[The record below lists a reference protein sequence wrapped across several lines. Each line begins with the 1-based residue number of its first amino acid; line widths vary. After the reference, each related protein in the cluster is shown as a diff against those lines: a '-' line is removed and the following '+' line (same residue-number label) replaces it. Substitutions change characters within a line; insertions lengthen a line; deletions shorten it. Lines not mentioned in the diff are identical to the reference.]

1 MGNEKLVLVGNT
13 EKIMVNKTLGQLLV
27 ESEALTQEQFVKFK
41 EEAQKSNLSFTR
53 YVHDKHLVAEE
64 GIAKAYIAMTGLT
77 FINQLTDE
85 MADPLLL
92 AKVPLKFLRENMV
105 IPIKHQGI
113 ALVTANPTDFQP
125 IDELQ
130 LLFGSDITILIS
142 TPKIILDALNHYYPL
157 EGTDEMMEDL
167 EKDSDVGDL
176 TFADIDERDIL
187 SSANDA
193 PIIKLVNY
201 ILFQADKLD
210 ASDVHIEPEEKEI
223 RVRFRVDGRM
233 HQFMTVPKRME
244 GAVASRIKIMSSLDI
259 AEKRKPQDGRIEI
272 RIGDKR
278 IDLRVSFLPAVHGE
292 SIVMRLLDKDKG
304 FSELDKLGLSE
315 RDYKI
320 VLKSIAR
327 PNGIFL
333 VSGPTGSGKTTT
345 LYSIL
350 SRINVPTVNIIT
362 VENPVEYQL
371 PGITQVQVNPKVD
384 LTFSSSLRSILRQ
397 DPDIV
402 MIGETR
408 DQETAQIAIQAALT
422 GHLVLTTIH
431 TNDAPSIITR
441 LIDMG
446 IEPFLI
452 ASSIVAGMAQRLVR
466 KLDPACKEAYKP
478 SAEVLKS
485 LGMNPTKNKD
495 VTFYKPKG
503 CKDCNMMG
511 YKGRLPIFEVMDMT
525 DAVAQLTMKRAPT
538 LDIRKQAK
546 KDGMTYLIDDG
557 IAKIKAG
564 LTSVEE
570 VVSVATVFDDSSS
583 PE

>member
-1 MGNEKLVLVGNT
+1 MAGKT
-13 EKIMVNKTLGQLLV
+13 EKIMVNKSLGQLLV
-27 ESEALTQEQFVKFK
+27 EGGALTQEQYAKFQ
-41 EEAQKSNLSFTR
+41 EEAQKAQISFAR
-53 YVHDKHLVAEE
+53 YVYDKHLVSKDAVAEVY
-64 GIAKAYIAMTGLT
+64 ATMTGLT
-77 FINQLTDE
+77 FIKDLSDE
-85 MADPLLL
+85 MADPHLL
-92 AKVPLKFLRENMV
+92 AKVPLKFLRENIV
-105 IPIKHQGI
+105 IPIKHEGI
-113 ALVTANPTDFQP
+113 ALVTGNPTDFQP

-130 LLFGSDITILIS
+130 LLFGNDIKILIS

-167 EKDSDVGDL
+167 EKDGDAGDL
-176 TFADIDERDIL
+176 SFADIDEKDIL

-201 ILFQADKLD
+201 ILFQADKMD
-210 ASDVHIEPEEKEI
+210 ASDVHVEPEEKEI
-223 RVRFRVDGRM
+223 RIRFRVDGRM
-233 HQFMTVPKRME
+233 HKFMTVPKRME
-244 GAVASRIKIMSSLDI
+244 GAVSSRIKIMANLDI

-278 IDLRVSFLPAVHGE
+278 IDLRVSFLPSVYGE

-304 FSELDKLGLSE
+304 FSELGKLGLSQ
-315 RDYKI
+315 RDYEI
-320 VLKSIAR
+320 VTNSIVR
-327 PNGIFL
+327 PNGVFM

-345 LYSIL
+345 LYSVL
-350 SRINVPTVNIIT
+350 SRINVPTVNVIT

-384 LTFSSSLRSILRQ
+384 LTFATSLRAILRQ

-431 TNDAPSIITR
+431 TNDAPSIVTR

-478 SAEVLKS
+478 SSEVLKS
-485 LGMNPTKNKD
+485 LGMSPDKNKN

-525 DAVAQLTMKRAPT
+525 EAIADLTMARAST
-538 LDIRKQAK
+538 FKIRKQAQ
-546 KDGMTYLIDDG
+546 KDGMTTLLDDG
-557 IAKIKAG
+557 IEKIKAG

-570 VVSVATVFDDSSS
+570 VVSVATVFENPSDA
-583 PE
+583 E

>member
-1 MGNEKLVLVGNT
+1 MVAGKT
-13 EKIMVNKTLGQLLV
+13 EKNMVNKTLAELLV
-27 ESEALTQEQFVKFK
+27 ESGAITQEQSKKFQ
-41 EEAQKSNLSFTR
+41 EEAQKAQISFAR
-53 YVHDKHLVAEE
+53 YLYDKHLVAEDV
-64 GIAKAYIAMTGLT
+64 IIQAYSTMTDLT
-77 FINQLTDE
+77 VLKDITDE

-92 AKVPLKFLRENMV
+92 AKVPLKFLRENII
-105 IPIKHQGI
+105 IPIKSQGTS
-113 ALVTANPTDFQP
+113 LVTANPTNFSP
-125 IDELQ
+125 LDELH
-130 LLFGSDITILIS
+130 LIFGNDVKIVLS
-142 TPKIILDALNHYYPL
+142 TPKVILDALNHYYPL

-167 EKDSDVGDL
+167 QKDSEVGDL
-176 TFADIDERDIL
+176 SFADIDEKDIL

-201 ILFQADKLD
+201 ILFQADKMN
-210 ASDVHIEPEEKEI
+210 ASDIHVEPEEKEI
-223 RVRFRVDGRM
+223 RVRFRLDGRM

-244 GAVASRIKIMSSLDI
+244 GAVASRIKIMSNLNI

-278 IDLRVSFLPAVHGE
+278 MDIRVSFLPAVQGE

-304 FSELDKLGLSE
+304 FQPLDKLGLSE
-315 RDYKI
+315 RDYK
-320 VLKSIAR
+320 VVTKSIAR

-371 PGITQVQVNPKVD
+371 PGVTQVQVDPKVE
-384 LTFSSSLRSILRQ
+384 LTFASALRAILRQ

-452 ASSIVAGMAQRLVR
+452 ASSIIAGIAQRLVR

-478 SAEVLKS
+478 SDEILRS
-485 LGMNPTKNKD
+485 LGMDPAKNKN

-503 CKDCNMMG
+503 CKECNMMG

-525 DAVAQLTMKRAPT
+525 EQVAQLTMERASAFK
-538 LDIRKQAK
+538 IRKQAL
-546 KDGMTYLIDDG
+546 KDGMTLLLDDG
-557 IAKIKAG
+557 IRKIEEG

-570 VVSVATVFDDSSS
+570 VVSVATVFDDPSD

>member
-1 MGNEKLVLVGNT
+1 MT
-13 EKIMVNKTLGQLLV
+13 NKTLGQLLI
-27 ESEALTQEQFVKFK
+27 ENGALTQEQYTKFH
-41 EEAQKSNLSFTR
+41 EEAQKANISFTR
-53 YVHDKHLVAEE
+53 YIYDKHLVAEDR
-64 GIAKAYIAMTGLT
+64 IAQAYATMTGLT
-77 FINQLTDE
+77 FIKNLTDE
-85 MADPLLL
+85 SVDSLLL
-92 AKVPLKFLRENMV
+92 AKVPLKFLRENII
-105 IPIKHQGI
+105 IPIKNKGI
-113 ALVTANPTDFQP
+113 SLVTSNPTDFQP

-130 LLFGSDITILIS
+130 LLFGNDVKILIS
-142 TPKIILDALNHYYPL
+142 TPKIILDALNLYYPL

-167 EKDSDVGDL
+167 EKDADVGDL
-176 TFADIDERDIL
+176 SFADIDERDIL

-201 ILFQADKLD
+201 ILFQADKMS

-223 RVRFRVDGRM
+223 RVRFRLDGRM

-244 GAVASRIKIMSSLDI
+244 GAVSSRIKIMSNLNI

-278 IDLRVSFLPAVHGE
+278 MDIRVSFLPAVQGE

-304 FSELDKLGLSE
+304 FSQLDKLGLSK
-315 RDYKI
+315 RDYE
-320 VLKSIAR
+320 VVTKSIAR

-384 LTFSSSLRSILRQ
+384 LTFATSLRAILRQ

-478 SAEVLKS
+478 SAEVLRS
-485 LGMNPTKNKD
+485 LGMDPAKNKD

-503 CKDCNMMG
+503 CKECNMMG

-525 DAVAQLTMKRAPT
+525 DAIADLTMTRAAT
-538 LDIRKQAK
+538 LKIRKQAQ
-546 KDGMTYLIDDG
+546 KDGMTLLLDDG
-557 IAKIKAG
+557 IAKIKEG

-570 VVSVATVFDDSSS
+570 VVSVATVFDDASN

>member
-1 MGNEKLVLVGNT
+1 MGKQNLILVGNT
-13 EKIMVNKTLGQLLV
+13 EKIMASKTLGQLLV
-27 ESEALTQEQFVKFK
+27 ESGSLTQEQCTKFQ
-41 EEAQKSNLSFTR
+41 EEAQKVDSSFAR
-53 YVHDKHLVAEE
+53 YLQDKHLVAEE
-64 GIAKAYIAMTGLT
+64 VIAQAYATMTGLT
-77 FINQLTDE
+77 FINELTDE

-92 AKVPLKFLRENMV
+92 AKVPLKFLRENIV
-105 IPIKHQGI
+105 IPIKYQGT
-113 ALVTANPTDFQP
+113 ALVTCNPTHFQP

-142 TPKIILDALNHYYPL
+142 TPKIVLDALNHYYPL

-167 EKDSDVGDL
+167 EKDGDVAEL
-176 TFADIDERDIL
+176 SFADIDERDIL

-201 ILFQADKLD
+201 VLFQADKMS
-210 ASDVHIEPEEKEI
+210 ASDIHIEPEEKEI
-223 RVRFRVDGRM
+223 RVRFRLDGRM

-244 GAVASRIKIMSSLDI
+244 GAVASRVKIMASLDI

-278 IDLRVSFLPAVHGE
+278 MDIRVSFLPAVHGE

-315 RDYKI
+315 RDYT
-320 VLKSIAR
+320 VVTKSIAR

-371 PGITQVQVNPKVD
+371 AGITQVQVNAKVD

-478 SAEVLKS
+478 SEEILRS
-485 LGMNPTKNKD
+485 LGMDPIKNKD

-525 DAVAQLTMKRAPT
+525 DAVAQLTMKRAAT
-538 LDIRKQAK
+538 LEIRKQAK

-557 IAKIKAG
+557 IKKIKEG

-570 VVSVATVFDDSSS
+570 VVSVATVFNDSSS

>member
-1 MGNEKLVLVGNT
+1 MTK
-13 EKIMVNKTLGQLLV
+13 KTLGQLLV
-27 ESEALTQEQFVKFK
+27 ESGALTQEKFK
-41 EEAQKSNLSFTR
+41 TYEAEAQKTNSTLTR
-53 YVHDKHLVAEE
+53 YLQDQKLVPEE
-64 GIAKAYIAMTGLT
+64 AIAKAYAQMTGLEYLEN
-77 FINQLTDE
+77 ITDE

-92 AKVPLKFLRENMV
+92 AKVPLKFLRENAI
-105 IPIKHQGI
+105 IPTKNNGVV
-113 ALVTANPTDFQP
+113 LVTANPINFQP
-125 IDELQ
+125 LDELQ
-130 LLFGSDITILIS
+130 LIFGKEVRFMVS
-142 TPKIILDALNHYYPL
+142 TPKSILDALNHYYPL
-157 EGTDEMMEDL
+157 EGTDAMMEDL
-167 EKDSDVGDL
+167 QEDADVSDL
-176 TFADIDERDIL
+176 SFDERDIL

-201 ILFQADKLD
+201 ILFQADKMD

-233 HQFMTVPKRME
+233 HQFMTIPKRMQ
-244 GAVASRIKIMSSLDI
+244 GAVSSRLKIMSNLDI

-278 IDLRVSFLPAVHGE
+278 IDLRASFLPAVHGE

-304 FSELDKLGLSE
+304 FSPLPDVGLSE
-315 RDYKI
+315 RDYKE
-320 VLKSIAR
+320 VLRAIGR

-345 LYSIL
+345 LYSVL
-350 SRINVPTVNIIT
+350 SRLNAPTVNIIT

-371 PGITQVQVNPKVD
+371 AGITQVQVNPKVD
-384 LTFSSSLRSILRQ
+384 LTFATALRAILRQ

-431 TNDAPSIITR
+431 TNSAPAIITR

-452 ASSIVAGMAQRLVR
+452 SSSIVAGMAQRLVR

-485 LGMNPTKNKD
+485 LGMDPVKNKN

-511 YKGRLPIFEVMDMT
+511 YKGRLALFEVMPMT
-525 DAVAQLTMKRAPT
+525 DTIAMLTMERAPT
-538 LDIRKQAK
+538 LKIRKAAQK
-546 KDGMTYLIDDG
+546 EGMTLLLDDG
-557 IAKIKAG
+557 IKKIEAG

-570 VVSVATVFDDSSS
+570 VVSVATVFDDSSDS
-583 PE
+583 E

>member
-1 MGNEKLVLVGNT
+1 MTK
-13 EKIMVNKTLGQLLV
+13 KTLGQLLV
-27 ESEALTQEQFVKFK
+27 ENGALTQEKFK
-41 EEAQKSNLSFTR
+41 SYEAEAQKANSTLTR
-53 YVHDKHLVAEE
+53 YLQEQKLVPEE
-64 GIAKAYIAMTGLT
+64 AVAKAYAAMTGLEYLET
-77 FINQLTDE
+77 ITDE

-92 AKVPLKFLRENMV
+92 AKIPLKFLRDNAIM
-105 IPIKHQGI
+105 PTKNNGI
-113 ALVTANPTDFQP
+113 VLVTANPTNFQP
-125 IDELQ
+125 LDELQ
-130 LLFGSDITILIS
+130 LIFGKDVRIVVS
-142 TPKIILDALNHYYPL
+142 TSKSILDALNHYYPL

-167 EKDSDVGDL
+167 EGDGNV
-176 TFADIDERDIL
+176 ADLSFGEIDERDIL

-201 ILFQADKLD
+201 VLFQADKMD

-223 RVRFRVDGRM
+223 RVRYRIDGRM
-233 HQFMTVPKRME
+233 HQFMTIPKRMQ
-244 GAVASRIKIMSSLDI
+244 GAVSSRIKIMSNLDI

-278 IDLRVSFLPAVHGE
+278 MDIRVSFLPSVFGE
-292 SIVMRLLDKDKG
+292 SIVMRLLDKEKG
-304 FSELDKLGLSE
+304 FSPLDKVGLSE
-315 RDYKI
+315 RDYKE
-320 VLKSIAR
+320 VQRAIAR
-327 PNGIFL
+327 PNGIFM

-384 LTFSSSLRSILRQ
+384 LTFATALRAILRQ

-431 TNDAPSIITR
+431 TNSAPAIITR

-452 ASSIVAGMAQRLVR
+452 SSSIVAGMAQRLVR

-478 SAEVLKS
+478 SAEVLQS
-485 LGMNPTKNKD
+485 LGMDPEKNKN

-511 YKGRLPIFEVMDMT
+511 YKGRLALFEVMTMT
-525 DAVAQLTMKRAPT
+525 DEIAMLTMERAPT
-538 LDIRKQAK
+538 LKIRKQAL
-546 KDGMTYLIDDG
+546 KDGMTLLLDDG
-557 IAKIKAG
+557 IKKIEAG

-570 VVSVATVFDDSSS
+570 VVSVATVFDNASD

>member
-1 MGNEKLVLVGNT
+1 MVAGKT
-13 EKIMVNKTLGQLLV
+13 EKNMVNKTLAELLV
-27 ESEALTQEQFVKFK
+27 ESGAITQEQSKKFQ
-41 EEAQKSNLSFTR
+41 EEAQKAQISFAR
-53 YVHDKHLVAEE
+53 YLYDKHLVAEDV
-64 GIAKAYIAMTGLT
+64 IIQAYSTMTDLT
-77 FINQLTDE
+77 VLKDITDE

-92 AKVPLKFLRENMV
+92 AKVPLKFLRENII
-105 IPIKHQGI
+105 IPIKSQGTS
-113 ALVTANPTDFQP
+113 LVTANPTNFSP
-125 IDELQ
+125 LDELH
-130 LLFGSDITILIS
+130 LIFGNDVKIVLS
-142 TPKIILDALNHYYPL
+142 TPKVILDALNHYYPL

-167 EKDSDVGDL
+167 EKDSEVGDL
-176 TFADIDERDIL
+176 SFADIDEKDIL

-201 ILFQADKLD
+201 ILFQADKMN
-210 ASDVHIEPEEKEI
+210 ASDIHVEPEEKEI
-223 RVRFRVDGRM
+223 RVRFRLDGRM

-244 GAVASRIKIMSSLDI
+244 GAVASRIKIMSNLNI

-278 IDLRVSFLPAVHGE
+278 MDIRVSFLPAVQGE

-304 FSELDKLGLSE
+304 FQPLDKLGLSE
-315 RDYKI
+315 RDYK
-320 VLKSIAR
+320 VVTKSIAR

-371 PGITQVQVNPKVD
+371 PGVTQVQVDPKVE
-384 LTFSSSLRSILRQ
+384 LTFASALRAILRQ

-452 ASSIVAGMAQRLVR
+452 ASSIIAGIAQRLVR

-478 SAEVLKS
+478 SDEILRS
-485 LGMNPTKNKD
+485 LGMDPAKNKN

-503 CKDCNMMG
+503 CKECNMMG

-525 DAVAQLTMKRAPT
+525 EQVAQLTMERASAFK
-538 LDIRKQAK
+538 IRKQAL
-546 KDGMTYLIDDG
+546 KDGMTLLLDDG
-557 IAKIKAG
+557 IRKIEEG

-570 VVSVATVFDDSSS
+570 VVSVATVFDDPSD

>member
-1 MGNEKLVLVGNT
+1 MVLGKT
-13 EKIMVNKTLGQLLV
+13 EKSMVNKTLGQLLV
-27 ESEALTQEQFVKFK
+27 ESGAITEEQARKFQ
-41 EEAQKSNLSFTR
+41 EEAQKAHIPFAR
-53 YVHDKHLVAEE
+53 YLYDKHLVAEE
-64 GIAKAYIAMTGLT
+64 SIAQAYATMTGLT
-77 FINQLTDE
+77 FLNDITDE

-92 AKVPLKFLRENMV
+92 AKVPLKFLRENRV
-105 IPIKHQGI
+105 IPIKDKGTS
-113 ALVTANPTDFQP
+113 LVTANPTDFSP
-125 IDELQ
+125 VDELQ
-130 LLFGSDITILIS
+130 LLFGNDVKIVIS
-142 TPKIILDALNHYYPL
+142 TPKSILDALNHYYPL

-167 EKDSDVGDL
+167 EKDGDAADL
-176 TFADIDERDIL
+176 SFADIDEKDIL

-201 ILFQADKLD
+201 ILFQADKMN
-210 ASDVHIEPEEKEI
+210 ASDVHVEPGEKEI
-223 RVRFRVDGRM
+223 RIRFRVDGRM

-244 GAVASRIKIMSSLDI
+244 GAVASRIKIMSNLNI

-278 IDLRVSFLPAVHGE
+278 IDLRVSFLPAVYGE
-292 SIVMRLLDKDKG
+292 SVVMRLLDKDKG
-304 FSELDKLGLSE
+304 FSELDNLGLSK
-315 RDYKI
+315 RDYE
-320 VLKSIAR
+320 VVTQSIAR

-350 SRINVPTVNIIT
+350 SRINVPTVNVIT

-371 PGITQVQVNPKVD
+371 PGITQVQVDPKVD
-384 LTFSSSLRSILRQ
+384 LTFASALRAILRQ

-478 SAEVLKS
+478 SEEVLKS
-485 LGMNPTKNKD
+485 LGMDPAKNKN
-495 VTFYKPKG
+495 VTFYRPKG
-503 CKDCNMMG
+503 CKECNMMG
-511 YKGRLPIFEVMDMT
+511 YKGRLPIFEVMDLT
-525 DAVAQLTMKRAPT
+525 DSIADLTMARAAT
-538 LDIRKQAK
+538 LKIRQQAQR
-546 KDGMTYLIDDG
+546 DGMTTLLDDG
-557 IAKIKAG
+557 IKKIKEG

-570 VVSVATVFDDSSS
+570 VVSVATVFDNPADS
-583 PE
+583 E